1 MLVPG
6 SALSHLSPIL
16 GCCLTH
22 LPAAFPSLWRSS
34 CDPGLG
40 GEKPA
45 CPSSGSEKVQ
55 PPWAG
60 QGVSSCRE
68 RLQPGRTLDGAEEL
82 EMVPRALC
90 PAWLGLPWAPAPL
103 LKGKPLAV
111 LPQPLHLGIPG
122 EGRDP
127 LCVRGSHRG
136 CPPSPRVG
144 DSRGHRVRCHGRE
157 VLVCR
162 DPHPVGEG

>member
-1 MLVPG
+1 MPG

-22 LPAAFPSLWRSS
+22 FPAAFSSLWRSS
-34 CDPGLG
+34 CDSGLG

-45 CPSSGSEKVQ
+45 GPSSGSE
-55 PPWAG
+55 
-60 QGVSSCRE
+60 GVSSCWE

-90 PAWLGLPWAPAPL
+90 PAWLGLPWALASL

-111 LPQPLHLGIPG
+111 LPQPLQLEIPG
-122 EGRDP
+122 ERPSLGAGVP
-127 LCVRGSHRG
+127 EGSQRG